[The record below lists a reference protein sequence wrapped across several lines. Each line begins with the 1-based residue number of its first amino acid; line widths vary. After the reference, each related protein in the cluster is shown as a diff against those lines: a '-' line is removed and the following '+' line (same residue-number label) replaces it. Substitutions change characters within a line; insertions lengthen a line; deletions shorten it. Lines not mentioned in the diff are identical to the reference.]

1 MYVRVLP
8 EIGQD
13 GRVIE
18 TADRPWGTYT
28 VLADAEDFKVKT
40 IQVQPGQRLSYQRH
54 SRRSEHWFVVG
65 GEGVVTLDGESIDVR
80 RGDAVDVPLG
90 TAHRIQNTGNVP
102 FVFGRRCLVSG
113 HANGVSRDIGI
124 PSRHGRRMSKAR
136 FVITAVVVGGRS
148 QGEVARAYGVSQ
160 GWVSHLVARYR
171 AEGDA
176 AFEPRSR
183 RPRPPRPRSAT
194 PPSS

>member
-18 TADRPWGTYT
+18 RADRPWGTYT
-28 VLADAEDFKVKT
+28 VLAEAEDFKVKT

-90 TAHRIQNTGNVP
+90 TAHRIQNKGDVPLVFVEVQHGNYFGEDDIFRLDDDYGRLSPERSRVIRWQADP
-102 FVFGRRCLVSG
+102 NRRTRSVRGRRSG
-113 HANGVSRDIGI
+113 
-124 PSRHGRRMSKAR
+124 
-136 FVITAVVVGGRS
+136 
-148 QGEVARAYGVSQ
+148 
-160 GWVSHLVARYR
+160 
-171 AEGDA
+171 A
-176 AFEPRSR
+176 A
-183 RPRPPRPRSAT
+183 A
-194 PPSS
+194 